1 MTIVTGTNIMSKGFK
16 PLLAATLTQEEI
28 AKLPYPMYLSAKL
41 DGIRAVIRDGVVYS
55 RNLKRI
61 PNEHVQ
67 LLFGQDKY
75 NGFDGELIVGPSN
88 AENVYNV
95 TVSGVMSEDGEP
107 DVRFWV
113 FDDATEQYA
122 DQEYRIRLERIQ
134 KRLANTIPSDRIHLM
149 PQNFVDNEHT
159 LLSFE
164 RALVGD
170 GYEGVMVR
178 SLTGKYKHGRA
189 TNREANI
196 FKLKR
201 FSDSEAEIIGFEE
214 LYKNMNDKQVN
225 ELGNSFRSS
234 HKDNLMAMDTLG
246 ALVVRDI
253 KSGVEFNI
261 GSGYTQEVRDQ
272 IWANR
277 EKYLGELAK
286 YKHFEVGV
294 KDKPRFPVF
303 IGMRSE
309 IDL

>member
-1 MTIVTGTNIMSKGFK
+1 MSKNFK
-16 PLLAATLTQEEI
+16 PLLAATLTDEEI
-28 AKLPYPMYLSAKL
+28 ANLPYPMYLSAKL

-61 PNEHVQ
+61 PNQHVQ
-67 LLFGQDKY
+67 LLFGQEKY
-75 NGFDGELIVGPSN
+75 NGFDGELIVGASN
-88 AENVYNV
+88 DENVYNA
-95 TVSGVMSEDGEP
+95 TVSGVMSEDGTP

-113 FDDATEQYA
+113 FDDATEQNA
-122 DQEYRIRLERIQ
+122 GEEYRVRLERIQ
-134 KRLANTIPSDRIHLM
+134 KRLSHVVPSDRIHIM
-149 PQNFVDNEHT
+149 PQNLVMDEDM
-159 LLSFE
+159 LLSYE
-164 RALVGD
+164 KSLVGD
-170 GYEGVMVR
+170 GYEGVMIR

-214 LYKNMNDKQVN
+214 LFKNMNDKQVN

-234 HKDNLMAMDTLG
+234 HKDNMMAMDTLG
-246 ALVVRDI
+246 ALIVRDI
-253 KSGVEFNI
+253 KTGVEFNI
-261 GSGYTQEVRDQ
+261 GSGYTQEVRDE
-272 IWANR
+272 IWSNQA
-277 EKYLGELAK
+277 KYLGKLAK

>member
-1 MTIVTGTNIMSKGFK
+1 MSKGFK
-16 PLLAATLTQEEI
+16 PLLAATLKNEEI
-28 AKLPYPMYLSAKL
+28 ATLPYPMYLSAKL

-61 PNEHVQ
+61 PNEYVQ

-75 NGFDGELIVGPSN
+75 NGFDGELIVGKSN

-113 FDDATEQYA
+113 FDDADETNSDMPYRLRLQNVQRRLVNAVPA
-122 DQEYRIRLERIQ
+122 DRV
-134 KRLANTIPSDRIHLM
+134 HVM
-149 PQNFVDNEHT
+149 PQNVVDNEHT

-164 RALVGD
+164 KALVED

-178 SLTGKYKHGRA
+178 SMNGKYKHGRS
-189 TNREANI
+189 TNREQNI

-201 FSDSEAEIIGFEE
+201 FTDGEAEILDFEE
-214 LYKNMNDKQVN
+214 LFKNMNDKQVN

-234 HKDNLMAMDTLG
+234 HKDNMVPMDTLG

-253 KSGVEFNI
+253 KTGIEFNI
-261 GSGYTQEVRDQ
+261 GSGYTQEVRDY
-272 IWANR
+272 IWANQHA
-277 EKYLGELAK
+277 YLGKLAK
-286 YKHFEVGV
+286 YKHFEIGV

-303 IGMRSE
+303 IGMRDP

>member
-1 MTIVTGTNIMSKGFK
+1 MSKGFK
-16 PLLAATLTQEEI
+16 PLLAASLSDEEI
-28 AKLPYPMYLSAKL
+28 PNLPYPMYLSAKL
-41 DGIRAVIRDGVVYS
+41 DGIRAIIRDGVVYS

-61 PNEHVQ
+61 PNEYVQ
-67 LLFGQDKY
+67 LLFGQTKY
-75 NGFDGELIVGPSN
+75 DGFDGELIVGPSN
-88 AENVYNV
+88 AKNVYNV

-113 FDDATEQYA
+113 FDDATESHSDELY
-122 DQEYRIRLERIQ
+122 DHRLNRIQ
-134 KRLANTIPSDRIHLM
+134 RRLVNAVPSDRIHLM
-149 PQNFVDNEHT
+149 PQNIVHDPET
-159 LLSFE
+159 LLRFE
-164 RALVGD
+164 HALVSD

-178 SLTGKYKHGRA
+178 STTGKYKHGRS
-189 TNREANI
+189 TNREQNI

-214 LYKNMNDKQVN
+214 LFKNMNDQQVN

-234 HKDNLMAMDTLG
+234 HKDNMMAMDTLG

-253 KSGVEFNI
+253 KTGVEFNI

-277 EKYLGELAK
+277 DAYLGKLAK

-309 IDL
+309 IDV

>member
-1 MTIVTGTNIMSKGFK
+1 MSKGFK
-16 PLLAATLTQEEI
+16 PLLAATLTQDEI

-61 PNEHVQ
+61 PNEYGQ
-67 LLFGQDKY
+67 LLLGQANY
-75 NGFDGELIVGPSN
+75 NGCDGELIVGPSN

-107 DVRFWV
+107 DVRFCV
-113 FDDATEQYA
+113 FDDATEEHA
-122 DQEYRIRLERIQ
+122 DEPYKTRYERIQ
-134 KRLANTIPSDRIHLM
+134 KRLSKAVPADRIHIM
-149 PQNFVDNEHT
+149 PQNFVDCEST
-159 LLSFE
+159 LLGFE
-164 RALVGD
+164 KALVGD

-178 SLTGKYKHGRA
+178 SLTGKYKHGRS

-201 FSDSEAEIIGFEE
+201 FSDSEAEILGFEE

-234 HKDNLMAMDTLG
+234 HKDNLMAMNTLG

-253 KSGVEFNI
+253 KTGIEFNI
-261 GSGYTQEVRDQ
+261 GSGYTQEVRDE

-277 EKYLGELAK
+277 DKYLGKLAK

>member
-1 MTIVTGTNIMSKGFK
+1 MSKGFK
-16 PLLAATLTQEEI
+16 PLLAASLTDDEI
-28 AKLPYPMYLSAKL
+28 PKLPYPMYLSAKL

-61 PNEHVQ
+61 PNEYVQ

-113 FDDATEQYA
+113 FDDADEAHAHEPY
-122 DQEYRIRLERIQ
+122 DQRLNRIQ
-134 KRLANTIPSDRIHLM
+134 RRLVNTVPSDRIHLM
-149 PQNFVDNEHT
+149 PQNIVHDAET
-159 LLSFE
+159 LLKFE
-164 RALVGD
+164 HALVSD

-178 SLTGKYKHGRA
+178 STTGRYKHGRS

-246 ALVVRDI
+246 ALIVRDI
-253 KSGVEFNI
+253 KTGVEFNI

-272 IWANR
+272 IWASR
-277 EKYLGELAK
+277 DKYLGKLAK

>member
-1 MTIVTGTNIMSKGFK
+1 MSKGFK
-16 PLLAATLTQEEI
+16 PLLAATLTEDEI

-61 PNEHVQ
+61 PNEYVQ
-67 LLFGQDKY
+67 LLFGQAKY

-113 FDDATEQYA
+113 FDDADEAHADEPYEQ
-122 DQEYRIRLERIQ
+122 RLARIQ
-134 KRLANTIPSDRIHLM
+134 RRLVNAVPSDRIHLM
-149 PQNFVDNEHT
+149 PQNIVQDAET
-159 LLSFE
+159 LLRFE
-164 RALVGD
+164 HALVTD

-178 SLTGKYKHGRA
+178 STTGRYKHGRS

-234 HKDNLMAMDTLG
+234 HKDNMMAMDTLG
-246 ALVVRDI
+246 ALIVRDI
-253 KSGVEFNI
+253 KTGVEFNI

-277 EKYLGELAK
+277 EKYLGKLAK

>member
-1 MTIVTGTNIMSKGFK
+1 MSKGFK
-16 PLLAATLTQEEI
+16 PLLAATLSEEEI

-61 PNEHVQ
+61 PNEYVQ
-67 LLFGQDKY
+67 LLFGQTKY

-88 AENVYNV
+88 AKNVYNA

-113 FDDATEQYA
+113 FDDADEKHA
-122 DQEYRIRLERIQ
+122 DQDYYTRYENIQ
-134 KRLANTIPSDRIHLM
+134 KRLIRTVPADRIHVM
-149 PQNFVDNEHT
+149 PQNIVHDPET
-159 LLSFE
+159 LVRFE
-164 RALVGD
+164 QALVGD

-214 LYKNMNDKQVN
+214 LFKNMNDKQVN

-234 HKDNLMAMDTLG
+234 HKDNMMAMDTLG

-253 KSGVEFNI
+253 HTGIEFNI
-261 GSGYTQEVRDQ
+261 GSGYTQEVRDE

-277 EKYLGELAK
+277 NKYLGKLAK

>member
-1 MTIVTGTNIMSKGFK
+1 MSKGFK
-16 PLLAATLTQEEI
+16 PLLAATLKQDEI

-61 PNEHVQ
+61 PNEYVQ
-67 LLFGQDKY
+67 LMFGLKKY
-75 NGFDGELIVGPSN
+75 NGFDGELIVGKSN

-113 FDDATEQYA
+113 FDDA
-122 DQEYRIRLERIQ
+122 DEYVAHHPYRLRYESIQ
-134 KRLANTIPSDRIHLM
+134 KRLANAVPSDRVHVM

-159 LLSFE
+159 LMSFE
-164 RALVGD
+164 KALVED

-178 SLTGKYKHGRA
+178 SLDGKYKHGRS
-189 TNREANI
+189 TNREQNI

-201 FSDSEAEIIGFEE
+201 FTDGEAEILGFEE
-214 LYKNMNDKQVN
+214 LFKNMNDKQVN

-234 HKDNLMAMDTLG
+234 HKDNMMAMDTLG

-253 KSGVEFNI
+253 KTGVEFNI

-277 EKYLGELAK
+277 PLYLGKLAK

-303 IGMRSE
+303 IGMRSP

>member
-1 MTIVTGTNIMSKGFK
+1 MSKGFK
-16 PLLAATLTQEEI
+16 PLLAATLKNEEI
-28 AKLPYPMYLSAKL
+28 ATLPYPMYLSAKL

-61 PNEHVQ
+61 PNEYVQ
-67 LLFGQDKY
+67 LLFGQAKY
-75 NGFDGELIVGPSN
+75 NGFDGELIVGKSN

-113 FDDATEQYA
+113 FDDADETNSDMPYRLRLQNVQRRLVNAVPA
-122 DQEYRIRLERIQ
+122 DRV
-134 KRLANTIPSDRIHLM
+134 HVM
-149 PQNFVDNEHT
+149 PQNVVDNEHT

-164 RALVGD
+164 KALVED

-178 SLTGKYKHGRA
+178 SMNGKYKHGRS
-189 TNREANI
+189 TNREQNI

-201 FSDSEAEIIGFEE
+201 FTDGEAEILDFEE
-214 LYKNMNDKQVN
+214 LFKNMNDKQVN

-234 HKDNLMAMDTLG
+234 HKDNMVPMDTLG

-253 KSGVEFNI
+253 KTGIEFNI
-261 GSGYTQEVRDQ
+261 GSGYTQEVRDY
-272 IWANR
+272 IWSNR
-277 EKYLGELAK
+277 SAYLGKLAK
-286 YKHFEVGV
+286 YKHFEIGV

-303 IGMRSE
+303 IGMRDP

>member
-1 MTIVTGTNIMSKGFK
+1 MSKGFK
-16 PLLAATLTQEEI
+16 PLLAASLTDDEI
-28 AKLPYPMYLSAKL
+28 PNLPYPMYLSAKL

-61 PNEHVQ
+61 PNEYVQ

-113 FDDATEQYA
+113 FDDADETRA
-122 DQEYRIRLERIQ
+122 DEPYDARLNRIQ
-134 KRLANTIPSDRIHLM
+134 RRLVNAVPSDRIHLM
-149 PQNFVDNEHT
+149 PQNIVHDAET
-159 LLSFE
+159 LLRFE
-164 RALVGD
+164 HALVSD

-178 SLTGKYKHGRA
+178 STTGRYKHGRS

-246 ALVVRDI
+246 ALIVRDI
-253 KSGVEFNI
+253 KTGVEFNI

-277 EKYLGELAK
+277 DKYLGKLAK